1 MDCSISFDIGATSN
15 LYSQLTGVLA
25 GFSFTAV
32 IIAVSRSLE
41 LRRADAGPSQ
51 TDTVKASLDKAMP
64 VMICSFLGLVIT
76 SLTYS
81 AIAGDA
87 KNIGRATIEE
97 LVGGL
102 AFAVAGTLMFYSIVL
117 LLEAI
122 DMADTADHSRRVLGQ
137 FVTLVSFAY
146 ICNGIDDY
154 NDAHFP
160 DPAGP
165 PAWETALT
173 YSLLGSFAL
182 YAVLGYLL
190 YHRLPRI
197 GGREVQRSADG
208 KLFRNGQELDEGT
221 YTAPEHHQMVQKIST
236 TSLLFIIGCAL
247 GVGFFSAYGSN
258 PCETTPV
265 GVAVALMCVSYA
277 IALAFSVWFFL
288 SRGPDLVPPQPDSV
302 PSTRTR

>member
-1 MDCSISFDIGATSN
+1 MACSISFDIGTTSE

-41 LRRADAGPSQ
+41 PRPAATILPQA
-51 TDTVKASLDKAMP
+51 DTVKTSLDKAMP

-87 KNIGRATIEE
+87 KNVGRATIEE

-102 AFAVAGTLMFYSIVL
+102 EFAVAGILMFYSIVL

-122 DMADTADHSRRVLGQ
+122 NMADMADHGRRVLGQ

-154 NDAHFP
+154 NDAHFQ
-160 DPAGP
+160 DPADP
-165 PAWETALT
+165 PVWETALT
-173 YSLLGSFAL
+173 YSLLGFFVL
-182 YAVLGYLL
+182 YAIFGYLF
-190 YHRLPRI
+190 YRKLPRI
-197 GGREVQRSADG
+197 GGRDVQRRADG
-208 KLFRNGQELDEGT
+208 TLTRHGQGLDENA
-221 YTAPEHHQMVQKIST
+221 YTTPEHHQRVQKIA
-236 TSLLFIIGCAL
+236 TSSLIFIIGCAV
-247 GVGFFSAYGSN
+247 GVGFFSAYGDD

-265 GVAVALMCVSYA
+265 GVAVAIMCVSFA

-288 SRGPDLVPPQPDSV
+288 SRGPDLVQSQPEPVS
-302 PSTRTR
+302 STL

>member
-1 MDCSISFDIGATSN
+1 MACSISFDIGATSE

-41 LRRADAGPSQ
+41 PGPAPANPPQADQ
-51 TDTVKASLDKAMP
+51 VKVSLEKAMP

-87 KNIGRATIEE
+87 KNAGRATIEE

-102 AFAVAGTLMFYSIVL
+102 AFSVAGILMFYSIVL

-122 DMADTADHSRRVLGQ
+122 AMADTADHGRRVLGQ
-137 FVTLVSFAY
+137 LVTLISFAY

-160 DPAGP
+160 DPGDP

-173 YSLLGSFAL
+173 YSLLGFFAL
-182 YAVLGYLL
+182 YAIFGYLF
-190 YHRLPRI
+190 YHKLPRI
-197 GGREVQRSADG
+197 GGRDVRRKEDG
-208 KLFRNGQELDEGT
+208 TLTRGGQDLTPGT
-221 YTAPEHHQMVQKIST
+221 HTEPDHHQRVQKIAT
-236 TSLLFIIGCAL
+236 TSLFFIIVCAI
-247 GVGFFSAYGSN
+247 GVGFFSAYGDE
-258 PCETTPV
+258 PCETAPV
-265 GVAVALMCVSYA
+265 GVAVAIMCLSFV
-277 IALAFSVWFFL
+277 IASMFSVWFFL
-288 SRGPDLVPPQPDSV
+288 SRGPDRVRP
-302 PSTRTR
+302 

>member
-1 MDCSISFDIGATSN
+1 MACSISFDIGTTSE

-41 LRRADAGPSQ
+41 PRAIATNPSQ
-51 TDTVKASLDKAMP
+51 ADSVKASLEKAMP

-87 KNIGRATIEE
+87 NNVGRATIEE
-97 LVGGL
+97 LIGGL
-102 AFAVAGTLMFYSIVL
+102 AFAVAGILMFYSIVL

-122 DMADTADHSRRVLGQ
+122 GMTDTADHGRRVLGQ

-154 NDAHFP
+154 NDAHFT
-160 DPAGP
+160 GSHNP
-165 PAWETALT
+165 PVWEIALT

-182 YAVLGYLL
+182 YALLGYLL
-190 YHRLPRI
+190 YHKLPRM
-197 GGREVQRSADG
+197 GGRDVRRTTGGTLVRDGLPVDRADHT
-208 KLFRNGQELDEGT
+208 E
-221 YTAPEHHQMVQKIST
+221 PEHHKKVQKIAT
-236 TSLLFIIGCAL
+236 TSLLFVIACAL
-247 GVGFFSAYGSN
+247 GVGFFSAYGN
-258 PCETTPV
+258 TPCATVPV
-265 GVAVALMCVSYA
+265 GVAVAIMCVSFT

-288 SRGPDLVPPQPDSV
+288 SRGPDLE
-302 PSTRTR
+302 RT